1 VLKELHK
8 IVNEAIRT
16 QQPGDDHAEGLTVD
30 LSQIDFEK
38 LRDEFAKKVRRKHAA
53 LQDIRDVVETKL
65 QQMLGRNPLMMD
77 YYRRYLEIVAEYNRE
92 KDRVTVEQ
100 TFAELVRLANTLD
113 AEERRAAEE
122 GLSDDEYVLFQLLFK
137 DSITKG
143 EREKLKQASR
153 SLLASLRELLQRMP
167 AWTQNSQT
175 QAEVKVLV
183 LDSLWQ
189 GLPRPPFTEEETQQ
203 LADRV
208 YDYVWQRSAGG
219 ASWGAEAGA

>member
-1 VLKELHK
+1 
-8 IVNEAIRT
+8 
-16 QQPGDDHAEGLTVD
+16 
-30 LSQIDFEK
+30 
-38 LRDEFAKKVRRKHAA
+38 
-53 LQDIRDVVETKL
+53 
-65 QQMLGRNPLMMD
+65 MMD

-100 TFAELVRLANTLD
+100 TFAELVKLANNLD
-113 AEERRAAEE
+113 AEQRRAAEE

-137 DSITKG
+137 DNISKAD
-143 EREKLKQASR
+143 REMLKQASK
-153 SLLASLRELLQRMP
+153 SLLASLKDLLQRMP

-189 GLPRPPFTEEETQQ
+189 TLPRPPFTDRETEQ
-203 LADRV
+203 LANRV

-219 ASWGAEAGA
+219 EFPGAEVRT

>member
-1 VLKELHK
+1 
-8 IVNEAIRT
+8 
-16 QQPGDDHAEGLTVD
+16 
-30 LSQIDFEK
+30 
-38 LRDEFAKKVRRKHAA
+38 

-100 TFAELVRLANTLD
+100 TFAELVKLANSLD
-113 AEERRAAEE
+113 AEQRRAAKE

-137 DSITKG
+137 DNLSKTD
-143 EREKLKQASR
+143 REKLKQASK
-153 SLLASLRELLQRMP
+153 SLLTSLKELLQRMP

-183 LDSLWQ
+183 LDTLWQ
-189 GLPRPPFTEEETQQ
+189 SLPRPPFTDREAEQ

-219 ASWGAEAGA
+219 TSWGEGMSA